1 MVHKAV
7 KENGIQTESVSS
19 TVPRIPRTRAGLP
32 CTECIIHIH
41 KIILQGLKNSYKVV
55 YNSIKE
61 AKNRMIELYRNIK
74 LNLTLRK
81 SRVLKRDKNIHER
94 KKYFTLM
101 VVPNSS
107 NKVKTIR
114 ISRFCGAWLYLFY
127 VQWFFIYLFVHISE
141 LLLKT
146 IRLDPAW
153 TSFMPWHTSRSLL

>member
-19 TVPRIPRTRAGLP
+19 TVPRIQRKQEAGLP
-32 CTECIIHIH
+32 CTENALFTFTKSSCRA
-41 KIILQGLKNSYKVV
+41 LKNSYKVV

-114 ISRFCGAWLYLFY
+114 ISRFFAGLAAIFILCAMVFS
-127 VQWFFIYLFVHISE
+127 IYLFSYISAVITE
-141 LLLKT
+141 NNTL
-146 IRLDPAW
+146 
-153 TSFMPWHTSRSLL
+153 RSG